1 MKFSPLSDR
10 KERPMRK
17 LPIMTA
23 MMGFILVLVSPLAF
37 SVDVVININENGRC
51 TFIDPENPTST
62 IVIDSPDSIKLV
74 TKWGARI
81 LKATCED
88 EEVVTSGKAVVF
100 EDYYD
105 SKCRIQALGDTHDDG
120 SYKQT
125 SNKNGSKLT
134 CEKRLPGGF

>member
-1 MKFSPLSDR
+1 
-10 KERPMRK
+10 MRK

-37 SVDVVININENGRC
+37 SVDVSISVNGDDVLC
-51 TFIDPENPTST
+51 KFIDPENPTTT
-62 IVIDSPDSIKLV
+62 IDIQSPDSAKLV
-74 TKWGARI
+74 TKWGTRI
-81 LKATCED
+81 LKAICQD

-105 SKCRIQALGDTHDDG
+105 STCRIKLGLAAINYEG

-134 CEKRLPGGF
+134 CEANLPGGF